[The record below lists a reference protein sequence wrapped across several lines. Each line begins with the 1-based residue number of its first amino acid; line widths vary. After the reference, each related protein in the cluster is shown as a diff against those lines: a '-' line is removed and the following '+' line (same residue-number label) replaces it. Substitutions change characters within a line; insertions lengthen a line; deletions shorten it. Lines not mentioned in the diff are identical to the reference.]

1 MTQDTEPMIDVL
13 ELMELYKQKCEE
25 VELLTLDN
33 QYLQLRL
40 KNELEKNKRSIRP
53 PLR

>member
-40 KNELEKNKRSIRP
+40 QKEIEKSLRP